1 MDKYLRPS
9 RFEVDAN
16 ATGADK
22 QWSHWYKTFS
32 NFLDAIAEHE
42 PDKLVTLTNYVA
54 PNVYEYIA
62 ECTTYETAIETLEAL
77 YLKPTNEIYARHVLA
92 TRRQEAGESLDQYL
106 QVLKRLSKDCN
117 FKSVSAEKNREDFI
131 RDSFINGLQS
141 KGIRQ
146 RLLENKT
153 LDLKTAFDQARAL
166 EMAQK
171 NSESY
176 YRPNVNLPIS
186 ASASIESQLPR
197 DNQIQEEP
205 LAPVAA
211 VNTKCFFCGLN
222 RHPRSKCPAK
232 DSVCNSCGKTGHY
245 ARVCKSVA
253 RSSGPKGTSAAMQ
266 YPTLAAVTASSGR
279 NLKAITDVIVNG
291 HQAKALIDSGSSLSC
306 IDPSLVHKLKLS
318 VQPESKEVSMASLEH
333 QSKIE
338 DSCLVK
344 LGIQD
349 QKYNDVHL
357 FIMNKLCTDIIL
369 GQDFLKQ
376 YKSVEITFGGSEP
389 TLHAYALKAMNVPP
403 PSLFQNLTPDCKP
416 VAIKSRRYT
425 ADDSKFIETETKNS

>member
-9 RFEVDAN
+9 RFETDTN

-22 QWSHWYKTFS
+22 QWSHWFRTFS
-32 NFLDAIAEHE
+32 NFLNAIAEHQ

-106 QVLKRLSKDCN
+106 QILKRLSKDCN
-117 FKSVSAEKNREDFI
+117 FKSVSAEQNREDFI

-166 EMAQK
+166 KMAQK

-176 YRPNVNLPIS
+176 YMPNANVSMS
-186 ASASIESQLPR
+186 ASANLENQFPR
-197 DNQIQEEP
+197 DTQTQEES

-211 VNTKCFFCGLN
+211 VNTNTKCFFCGLN
-222 RHPRSKCPAK
+222 KHVRSRCPAK
-232 DSVCNSCGKTGHY
+232 DSVCNNCGKTGHF
-245 ARVCKSVA
+245 ARVCKSMA
-253 RSSGPKGTSAAMQ
+253 RSSGSKGTSAAMSH
-266 YPTLAAVTASSGR
+266 PTLAAVTASSGC
-279 NLKAITDVIVNG
+279 NLKAITDVIVW
-291 HQAKALIDSGSSLSC
+291 
-306 IDPSLVHKLKLS
+306 
-318 VQPESKEVSMASLEH
+318 SKPL
-333 QSKIE
+333 
-338 DSCLVK
+338 
-344 LGIQD
+344 
-349 QKYNDVHL
+349 
-357 FIMNKLCTDIIL
+357 
-369 GQDFLKQ
+369 
-376 YKSVEITFGGSEP
+376 
-389 TLHAYALKAMNVPP
+389 
-403 PSLFQNLTPDCKP
+403 
-416 VAIKSRRYT
+416 
-425 ADDSKFIETETKNS
+425 

>member
-9 RFEVDAN
+9 RYEVDAN
-16 ATGADK
+16 ASGADR
-22 QWSHWYKTFS
+22 QWSHWYKTFFS
-32 NFLDAIAEHE
+32 FHDPIAEHE

-77 YLKPTNEIYARHVLA
+77 YLKPTNEIYVRHVLA
-92 TRRQEAGESLDQYL
+92 TRRQETGESLDQYL

-131 RDSFINGLQS
+131 RGSFINGLQS

-146 RLLENKT
+146 RLLENKI

-197 DNQIQEEP
+197 DNQIQEAP

-211 VNTKCFFCGLN
+211 VNTKCF
-222 RHPRSKCPAK
+222 
-232 DSVCNSCGKTGHY
+232 SVDLIDIQEVNVQQKTL
-245 ARVCKSVA
+245 C
-253 RSSGPKGTSAAMQ
+253 
-266 YPTLAAVTASSGR
+266 VTAVEKPG
-279 NLKAITDVIVNG
+279 IMPECVN
-291 HQAKALIDSGSSLSC
+291 Q
-306 IDPSLVHKLKLS
+306 
-318 VQPESKEVSMASLEH
+318 
-333 QSKIE
+333 
-338 DSCLVK
+338 
-344 LGIQD
+344 
-349 QKYNDVHL
+349 
-357 FIMNKLCTDIIL
+357 
-369 GQDFLKQ
+369 
-376 YKSVEITFGGSEP
+376 
-389 TLHAYALKAMNVPP
+389 
-403 PSLFQNLTPDCKP
+403 
-416 VAIKSRRYT
+416 
-425 ADDSKFIETETKNS
+425 